1 MAARNIRAWARLIG
15 CGVAAVLMLAGCLA
29 GEKTVIITYDPLH
42 DQFLYLVVYQRLRS
56 STTMV
61 RQNGAAGAP
70 AQPADDAGELK
81 VIEKDEQE
89 FIPFPTPTLSLFG
102 EFDLG
107 ALRLGPHT
115 GRTFNFFDPSKS
127 QEGGQ
132 TLVDLDQIRIIPGGF
147 FRRGEDDLCY
157 YQGAMLPGKFVDV
170 EVDALNQAMSRDTSS
185 PSPLTIVSDRA
196 AGKAKRISWDNFTA
210 RCLKGIRQM
219 RQYQSTTQ
227 SSDAESLPLSDDS
240 LRLLAKQMRRG
251 QLKLVR
257 DHAVIFLRLDLTQ
270 QDVQQAR
277 KCWSIVTAAFR
288 DQLNEMVAAYSDD
301 QLPGGLPPDVAAR
314 LLKIMDSI
322 TLTAPDAGTLQF
334 SVDVLRFC
342 SSASFRPTDDL
353 PPLADDAAASAAE
366 TSKDASGVVKI
377 DPSVSVQ
384 QLQADFLSG
393 KLTSRR

>member
-1 MAARNIRAWARLIG
+1 M
-15 CGVAAVLMLAGCLA
+15 
-29 GEKTVIITYDPLH
+29 H